1 MIKLVGRGGILRK
14 MGEDHEDFGGASRP
28 RSLGSARPQKI
39 KSVPLGVDRRNPN
52 REVWES
58 PSV

>member
-1 MIKLVGRGGILRK
+1 
-14 MGEDHEDFGGASRP
+14 MGEDDEDFGGASRP